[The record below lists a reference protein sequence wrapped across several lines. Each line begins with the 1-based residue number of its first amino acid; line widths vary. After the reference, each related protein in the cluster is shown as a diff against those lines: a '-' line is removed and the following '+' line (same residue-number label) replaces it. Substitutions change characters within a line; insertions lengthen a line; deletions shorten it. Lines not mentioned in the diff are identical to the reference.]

1 VKSSN
6 SYIKRIAN
14 PLHEVIYKMS
24 HHANAV
30 MEERKSLDFSQFKLL
45 MMITEEPEFNQKTLA
60 DCVGITQAGMSK
72 TILNLEKK
80 GIIVSQIN
88 KNNRRE
94 RRLVITEL
102 GQKLLQENMH
112 PIEELSD
119 ELFSALTTEEV
130 DTLEAILHKLLNRL
144 NAV

>member
-1 VKSSN
+1 MKSSN

-14 PLHEVIYKMS
+14 PLYEIMYKMS

-30 MEERKSLDFSQFKLL
+30 MEKRKSLDFSQFKLL
-45 MMITEEPEFNQKTLA
+45 MMITEEPDSNQKTLA

-80 GIIVSQIN
+80 GIIVSEIN

-102 GQKLLQENMH
+102 GKQLLQENMQ

-119 ELFSALTTEEV
+119 QLFSALTPKEV
-130 DTLEAILHKLLNRL
+130 DTLEAILQKLLDRL
-144 NAV
+144 DST

>member
-1 VKSSN
+1 MKSPN

-14 PLHEVIYKMS
+14 PLHEIMYKMS

-30 MEERKSLDFSQFKLL
+30 MEKRKSLDFSQFKLL
-45 MMITEEPEFNQKTLA
+45 MMITEEPEANQKTLA
-60 DCVGITQAGMSK
+60 GCVGITQAGMSK

-80 GIIVSQIN
+80 RIIVSQIN

-102 GQKLLQENMH
+102 GRQLLQENMH
-112 PIEELSD
+112 QIEELSD
-119 ELFSALTTEEV
+119 KLFSVLTTEEV
-130 DTLEAILHKLLNRL
+130 DTLEAILQKLLNRL
-144 NAV
+144 DSV